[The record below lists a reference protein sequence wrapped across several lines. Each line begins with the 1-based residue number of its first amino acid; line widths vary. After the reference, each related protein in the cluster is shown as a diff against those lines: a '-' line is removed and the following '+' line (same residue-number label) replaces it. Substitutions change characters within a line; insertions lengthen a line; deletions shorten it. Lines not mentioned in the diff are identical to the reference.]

1 MSSNLLEKKGKPSK
15 RRQKGSQSSKPFKSS
30 SFNINISMLSPNLSM
45 ISPHI
50 SADEFTLGLDKV
62 QVERLVKGYSETS
75 PGAQNINYLN
85 GRLDRNQ
92 CCNSG
97 CAKLSIDEG
106 NKFWLQADND
116 FLFPCHSIVVRV
128 RVVVMIPVYL
138 T

>member
-1 MSSNLLEKKGKPSK
+1 MSSTLLEKKGKPSK
-15 RRQKGSQSSKPFKSS
+15 RRRKGSQSSKPFKSS
-30 SFNINISMLSPNLSM
+30 GFNINISMLSPNLSM
-45 ISPHI
+45 LSPHI
-50 SADEFTLGLDKV
+50 SVDEFTLGLDKV

-75 PGAQNINYLN
+75 AQNINYLN

-106 NKFWLQADND
+106 NKFWFQADND
-116 FLFPCHSIVVRV
+116 FLVPCHSSVVRV